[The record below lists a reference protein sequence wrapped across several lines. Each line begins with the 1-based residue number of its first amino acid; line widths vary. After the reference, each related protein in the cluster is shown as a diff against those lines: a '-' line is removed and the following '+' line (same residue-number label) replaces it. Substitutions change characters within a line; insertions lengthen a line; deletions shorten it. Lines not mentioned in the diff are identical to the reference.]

1 MNLAEVKSIIFD
13 WSGTLVDDLPAVHAA
28 TNHVFSQA
36 GLPELSLDQFRAEFS
51 LPFTSFYKRYT
62 PDVSMQQLEAWF
74 HGHFRG
80 AQELVVELPHAR
92 EFLEYCRSR
101 GIRMFILST
110 MHSEHFG
117 TQVAV
122 NGFDKFF
129 ERTYLEIWD
138 KRKKIHELLEENHLD
153 PRGTLYIGD
162 MEHDIE
168 TAHHGGV
175 ISCAVLTGY
184 NRLEQ
189 LRKSQPHF
197 LVENLGELKRLF
209 EEAAGPDREQQAPI
223 CTVGALIYNRAGE
236 VLMIR
241 TDKWS
246 GLWGIPGGKV
256 KFGETCEEGLRREVL
271 EETGLAIEN
280 IEFVLV
286 QEAISSA
293 EFYRPA
299 HFVLLNYT
307 CLAPAADDVQLN
319 DEAQAFRWVTIS
331 EALKLQ
337 LNTPTRVLIEAVLKK
352 SK

>member
-1 MNLAEVKSIIFD
+1 MNLAQIKSIIFD

-36 GLPELSLDQFRAEFS
+36 GLAEISLDQFRAEFS
-51 LPFTSFYKRYT
+51 LPFTNFYKRFT
-62 PDVSMQQLEAWF
+62 PGVSKEQLEAWF

-80 AQELVVELPHAR
+80 VQQLVVELPHAR

-110 MHSEHFG
+110 MHSEHFAN
-117 TQVAV
+117 QVKV
-122 NGFDKFF
+122 NGFGKYF

-138 KRKKIHELLEENHLD
+138 KRKKIHELLQENNLD
-153 PRGTLYIGD
+153 PASTLYIGD

-168 TAHHGGV
+168 TAHHGGTV
-175 ISCAVLTGY
+175 SCAVLTGY

-189 LRKSQPHF
+189 LRRSQPHF

-209 EEAAGPDREQQAPI
+209 EEDGGVSAQNLMPI
-223 CTVGALIYNRAGE
+223 CTVGALIYNSEGK

-256 KFGETCEEGLRREVL
+256 KYGEACEAALRREIL
-271 EETGLAIEN
+271 EETGLAVEK

-286 QEAISSA
+286 QDAIASR

-307 CLAPAADDVQLN
+307 CLAPVAEEVQLN
-319 DEAQAFRWVTIS
+319 EEAQEFRWVTV
-331 EALKLQ
+331 EDALQ
-337 LNTPTRVLIEAVLKK
+337 MELNSPTRILINAVRKTK
-352 SK
+352 